1 MSQTNISIRI
11 DENLKQQFD
20 NLCDELGLTMSALI
34 NVFIKKTVREQ
45 GVPFALS
52 LNDYSQETQKVI
64 EDVENGIGL
73 VGPFNSSEE
82 LMTSLLSDTIEEMNV

>member
-20 NLCDELGLTMSALI
+20 NLCNELGLTMSALI

-52 LNDYSQETQKVI
+52 LNDYNQETQKVI
-64 EDVENGIGL
+64 EDTENKIGL
-73 VGPFNSSEE
+73 SKIY
-82 LMTSLLSDTIEEMNV
+82 TDIEEMFNDMDLEDNDQNC

>member
-34 NVFIKKTVREQ
+34 NVFIKKNRSRTRS
-45 GVPFALS
+45 PFC
-52 LNDYSQETQKVI
+52 T
-64 EDVENGIGL
+64 
-73 VGPFNSSEE
+73 F
-82 LMTSLLSDTIEEMNV
+82 T

>member
-52 LNDYSQETQKVI
+52 LNDYNQETKKVI
-64 EDVENGIGL
+64 EDTENGIDL
-73 VGPFNSSEE
+73 VGPFSSTEE
-82 LMTSLLSDTIEEMNV
+82 LMTSLLSEDDK